1 MFNAKYA
8 HISKGVGIQVQV
20 QVFIDTLAAQ
30 RPINLIKQEKVRKH
44 VNNTINLRNEEKG
57 QAH

>member
-1 MFNAKYA
+1 MQSPTIVDLLLTYT
-8 HISKGVGIQVQV
+8 VT
-20 QVFIDTLAAQ
+20 QVFIDTLVAQ
-30 RPINLIKQEKVRKH
+30 RPQLDKTRKGLKH